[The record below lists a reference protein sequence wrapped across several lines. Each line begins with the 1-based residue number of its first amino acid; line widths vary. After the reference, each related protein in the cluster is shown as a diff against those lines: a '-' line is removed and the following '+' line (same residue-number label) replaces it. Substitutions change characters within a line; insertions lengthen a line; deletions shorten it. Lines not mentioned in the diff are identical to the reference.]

1 MKKFGFGAMRLP
13 LIDSQDKSSI
23 DMEELKKMVDEFM
36 AAGFTYF
43 DTAFPYHEQLSENA
57 LKEAL
62 VDRYDRDSYIFAD
75 KMPTVLVKSGD
86 EYPMYFNK
94 QLEKTGVGY
103 FDYYLM
109 HNMGRDRYFNT
120 DKWGGF
126 DFARRMKEEG
136 KIKKFGFSFHDDAE
150 MLDQILTEH
159 PEVDFVQLQINYLD
173 WDSEAIQSRK
183 CYEVATKHGKPV
195 IVMEPVKGG
204 TLANVPKKVEE
215 AFKAYNKEMSIPS
228 WAIRFVA
235 SLPNVKMV
243 LSGMSNMEQL
253 LDNTGYMQD
262 FKPLNDEEQKIV
274 KDTSLSTIEKI
285 RHILGV
291 MPESYKEIDF
301 EQLYLLKDKY
311 PDIYRKVEKRLES
324 GWETTLGLLEQGM
337 NEGVIRHVNL
347 TVFKMMMEASIEQF
361 FQRDILMR
369 AGMTYTQGLDEIVG
383 ILLDGVAVKE
393 GN

>member
-136 KIKKFGFSFHDDAE
+136 RLRSLDFHF
-150 MLDQILTEH
+150 MMMQKCLT
-159 PEVDFVQLQINYLD
+159 
-173 WDSEAIQSRK
+173 R
-183 CYEVATKHGKPV
+183 
-195 IVMEPVKGG
+195 
-204 TLANVPKKVEE
+204 
-215 AFKAYNKEMSIPS
+215 
-228 WAIRFVA
+228 
-235 SLPNVKMV
+235 
-243 LSGMSNMEQL
+243 
-253 LDNTGYMQD
+253 
-262 FKPLNDEEQKIV
+262 
-274 KDTSLSTIEKI
+274 
-285 RHILGV
+285 
-291 MPESYKEIDF
+291 
-301 EQLYLLKDKY
+301 YLLN
-311 PDIYRKVEKRLES
+311 ILRLILYS
-324 GWETTLGLLEQGM
+324 CRLIILIGTIKSSSHGHVMRQQG
-337 NEGVIRHVNL
+337 
-347 TVFKMMMEASIEQF
+347 SITS
-361 FQRDILMR
+361 R
-369 AGMTYTQGLDEIVG
+369 
-383 ILLDGVAVKE
+383 
-393 GN
+393 

>member
-1 MKKFGFGAMRLP
+1 MRLP
-13 LIDSQDKSSI
+13 LTDSQDKSSI
-23 DMEELKKMVDEFM
+23 DIEELKKMVDEFM

-43 DTAFPYHEQLSENA
+43 DTAFTYHEQLSESV

-120 DKWGGF
+120 HKWGGF

-204 TLANVPKKVEE
+204 NLVNLPEDAAKILDNLNGGSAASYAV
-215 AFKAYNKEMSIPS
+215 
-228 WAIRFVA
+228 RFAA
-235 SLPNVKMV
+235 SFDGVMMV
-243 LSGMSNMEQL
+243 LSGMSNIEQMEDNL
-253 LDNTGYMQD
+253 SYMKEFRALDDTEMAAVKAVAEVFNSNHMIACTACRYCVEGCPKHISIPDLFACMNAKTVFHDWNADCYY
-262 FKPLNDEEQKIV
+262 NDV
-274 KDTSLSTIEKI
+274 HTIHNGKASDCIRCGKCEKI
-285 RHILGV
+285 CPQHLPIR
-291 MPESYKEIDF
+291 E
-301 EQLYLLKDKY
+301 
-311 PDIYRKVEKRLES
+311 
-324 GWETTLGLLEQGM
+324 LLE
-337 NEGVIRHVNL
+337 
-347 TVFKMMMEASIEQF
+347 K
-361 FQRDILMR
+361 
-369 AGMTYTQGLDEIVG
+369 
-383 ILLDGVAVKE
+383 VAKAFE
-393 GN
+393 KKAD

>member
-173 WDSEAIQSRK
+173 WDNKIIQSRA
-183 CYEVATKHGKPV
+183 CYETARKYNKPIV
-195 IVMEPVKGG
+195 VMEPVKGG
-204 TLANVPKKVEE
+204 TLASLPKE
-215 AFKAYNKEMSIPS
+215 AASLLWEYAPDVLPVSY
-228 WAIRFVA
+228 ALRFAA
-235 SLPNVKMV
+235 SLPGVFMV
-243 LSGMSNMEQL
+243 LSGMSSLEQVK
-253 LDNTGYMQD
+253 DNIRIMD
-262 FKPLNDEEQKIV
+262 NPAPLNEGEKELLSKIV
-274 KDTSLSTIEKI
+274 DIINSKTVIPCTSCGYCMEVCPKNINIPGLFGLYNNYCINNNFSNMYHGRLVMGRGSASDCIKCHRCEKNCPQ
-285 RHILGV
+285 HI
-291 MPESYKEIDF
+291 KI
-301 EQLYLLKDKY
+301 
-311 PDIYRKVEKRLES
+311 PDNLELVAAHEK
-324 GWETTLGLLEQGM
+324 
-337 NEGVIRHVNL
+337 
-347 TVFKMMMEASIEQF
+347 
-361 FQRDILMR
+361 
-369 AGMTYTQGLDEIVG
+369 
-383 ILLDGVAVKE
+383 
-393 GN
+393 

>member
-1 MKKFGFGAMRLP
+1 MKKFGFGTMRLP

-43 DTAFPYHEQLSENA
+43 DTAFTYHEQLSESV

-120 DKWGGF
+120 HKWGGF

-173 WDSEAIQSRK
+173 WDNKIIQSRA
-183 CYEVATKHGKPV
+183 CYETARKYNKPIV
-195 IVMEPVKGG
+195 VMEPVKGG
-204 TLANVPKKVEE
+204 TLANLPKE
-215 AFKAYNKEMSIPS
+215 ADSMLYEYAPGVLPVSY
-228 WAIRFVA
+228 ALRFAA
-235 SLPNVKMV
+235 SLPGVLMV
-243 LSGMSNMEQL
+243 LSGMSSLEQVK
-253 LDNTGYMQD
+253 DNIHIMD
-262 FKPLNDEEQKIV
+262 NPAPLNEGEKELLSKIIDIINSKTV
-274 KDTSLSTIEKI
+274 IPCTSCGYCMEVCPKNINIPGLFGLYNNYCINNNFSNMYHGRLVMGRGRASDCIKCHRCEKNCPQ
-285 RHILGV
+285 HI
-291 MPESYKEIDF
+291 KI
-301 EQLYLLKDKY
+301 
-311 PDIYRKVEKRLES
+311 PDNLELVAAHEK
-324 GWETTLGLLEQGM
+324 
-337 NEGVIRHVNL
+337 
-347 TVFKMMMEASIEQF
+347 
-361 FQRDILMR
+361 
-369 AGMTYTQGLDEIVG
+369 
-383 ILLDGVAVKE
+383 
-393 GN
+393 

>member
-173 WDSEAIQSRK
+173 WDNKIIQSRA
-183 CYEVATKHGKPV
+183 CYETARKYNKPIV
-195 IVMEPVKGG
+195 VMEPVKGG
-204 TLANVPKKVEE
+204 TLANLPKE
-215 AFKAYNKEMSIPS
+215 ADSMLYEYAHGVLPVSY
-228 WAIRFVA
+228 ALRFAA
-235 SLPNVKMV
+235 SLPGVFMV
-243 LSGMSNMEQL
+243 LSGMSSLEQVK
-253 LDNTGYMQD
+253 DNIHIMD
-262 FKPLNDEEQKIV
+262 NPVPLNEGEKELLSKIV
-274 KDTSLSTIEKI
+274 DIINSKTVIPCTSCGYCMEVCPKNINIPGLFGLYNNYCINNNFSNMYHGRLVMGRGSASDCIKCHRCEKNCPQ
-285 RHILGV
+285 HI
-291 MPESYKEIDF
+291 KI
-301 EQLYLLKDKY
+301 
-311 PDIYRKVEKRLES
+311 PDNLELVAAHEK
-324 GWETTLGLLEQGM
+324 
-337 NEGVIRHVNL
+337 
-347 TVFKMMMEASIEQF
+347 
-361 FQRDILMR
+361 
-369 AGMTYTQGLDEIVG
+369 
-383 ILLDGVAVKE
+383 
-393 GN
+393 